1 MKRISAGQ
9 RQFVRYQLPAI
20 LWTILIFVLSSI
32 PDLSGPDLGL
42 SWQDKLDHFVFYAI
56 YGFLLYLA
64 VRFQDRYEW
73 LTHAAW
79 RVTVIFGVLYGITDE
94 IHQYFVP
101 GRSMDWRDVLADGLG
116 IIAGATVAFYLL
128 RRRVHRMRHRPF
140 N

>member
-73 LTHAAW
+73 LTRAAW